1 MFVKKYSSIFLVF
14 TLFTLSCDKDSTK
27 DKLLHDVAPACN
39 GSEKLC
45 DKTLIDVSM
54 VMTHNAFN
62 VAGRYLIPN
71 QDFSITRQLNDGVR
85 GLMID
90 VYSSSSGPVVYHGFP
105 QTGSEPLRNVLL
117 EIKRF
122 MDARPNEVIVIIYQN
137 SCPDEDIIQVMDEVG
152 LKDMAYIHNGTWP
165 TLSQMIKENKRLVS
179 MLESSDGDLPAELLY
194 AWEHTF
200 DTPYSF
206 TFPSD
211 FNCNVNR
218 GGSGKRTFYLVN
230 HWLSSPVGLPDRNKA
245 FSANG
250 RDVLGNRIDQCT
262 ETAGRRVNFVGVDF
276 YNLGQVMEL
285 VNRMNGIV
293 K

>member
-1 MFVKKYSSIFLVF
+1 MFSKKQSFLLLILAF
-14 TLFTLSCDKDSTK
+14 LIQSCDKDSSGENP
-27 DKLLHDVAPACN
+27 LNEVIQACN

-45 DKTLIDVSM
+45 DKSLIDVSM
-54 VMTHNAFN
+54 AMTHNAFN
-62 VAGRYLIPN
+62 VAGRYLVPN

-90 VYSSSSGPVVYHGFP
+90 VYGSSSGPVVYHGFP
-105 QTGSEPLRNVLL
+105 QTGSEPLRNVLQ

-122 MDARPNEVIVIIYQN
+122 MDAKPNEVIVIIYQN
-137 SCPDEDIIQVMDEVG
+137 SCPDEDIIQVMEEVG

-165 TLSQMIKENKRLVS
+165 TLSQMIKDNKRLVS

-218 GGSGKRTFYLVN
+218 GGGGKRTFYLVN
-230 HWLSSPVGLPDRNKA
+230 HWLSSSVGLPDRNKA

-250 RDVLGNRIDQCT
+250 RDMLGNRIDQCT

-276 YNLGQVMEL
+276 YNLGQVMEV
-285 VNRMNGIV
+285 VNRMNGV
-293 K
+293 VE